1 LLQGS
6 TLPWVIGKLKVEG
19 DDPDQMREQYADMIR
34 EISEAGSEELDR
46 LAAEQDLN
54 QGMIERVRRD
64 SFIRDEGERP
74 PEDDLDRDR
83 RQYIDL
89 RLAVLQAER
98 ERMLHHRRVGTFS
111 AEVIDKTQ
119 RILDL
124 EEARLQQVSD
134 ESR

>member
-1 LLQGS
+1 
-6 TLPWVIGKLKVEG
+6 
-19 DDPDQMREQYADMIR
+19 MIR

-46 LAAEQDLN
+46 LAAAEELSPD
-54 QGMIERVRRD
+54 MIERVRRD
-64 SFIRDEGERP
+64 SFIRDDPGEAPRG
-74 PEDDLDRDR
+74 DLDRDR
-83 RQYIDL
+83 QQYIDL

-98 ERMLHHRRVGTFS
+98 ERMLHHRQVGTFS

-124 EEARLQQVSD
+124 EEARLEQVSD